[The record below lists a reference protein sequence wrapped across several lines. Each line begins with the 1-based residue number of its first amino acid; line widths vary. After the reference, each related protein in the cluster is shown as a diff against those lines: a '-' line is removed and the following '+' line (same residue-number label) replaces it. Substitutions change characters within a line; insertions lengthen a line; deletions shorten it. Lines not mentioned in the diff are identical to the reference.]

1 MYKINSEGYVLL
13 AQSKVPPLDDFLEIM
28 GVSSG
33 KFASKVLQFVYSEIY
48 LLSKDLKREYINY
61 YSIEYETFEKYL
73 HHMVGIDIEGIDLEK
88 KHLFYFETYVQIMD
102 LSYED
107 NYLDIVLK
115 ILEKNDEN

>member
-1 MYKINSEGYVLL
+1 MYKIDSKGYVLL

-33 KFASKVLQFVYSEIY
+33 KFASKVLQFIYSEIY
-48 LLSKDLKREYINY
+48 LLSKDLKCEYINY

-73 HHMVGIDIEGIDLEK
+73 HYMVGIDVDGIDLEK
-88 KHLFYFETYVQIMD
+88 EHLFYFEPCVQIMD
-102 LSYED
+102 LSFED
-107 NYLDIVLK
+107 NYLDTILT